1 MGKLDENIN
10 ELSEK
15 YESLL
20 NKIDYNKLRDFEKEI
35 KEIVKYNKEEVE
47 SLSFE
52 IDSKFDD
59 LIKDNFLDFTKFY
72 IAFTFFRVKNYN
84 LKLENLIKK
93 ANNKKIF
100 QKSFSFKFLEFIAKY
115 KNENVDKHNQLID
128 EMRKNENQGIF
139 EYSGSCNFY
148 SEVVADYYE
157 SNLSLLDNDEDK
169 EIILEAIQKLNNII
183 NIEKYSKFYLN
194 LGRLNALVNNQK
206 ECSKNINKAFELLQ
220 KSFDDKYET
229 LKAENTPTSK
239 NKIDELKDD
248 YEKDINFY
256 KTIENRIIDIR
267 TYFSLD
273 KVRESQKQIDNKIE
287 KGKFETIKII
297 SIISTAIGYLIGGI
311 KVFENISNPLKLA
324 LTLLIY
330 SGIFFILIGTI
341 FIAFR
346 LVNSVKI
353 QNKTKSDLIIG
364 IILISFG
371 IIMIVFSTGIL
382 LFLEAN
388 NPTLN

>member
-169 EIILEAIQKLNNII
+169 EIILDAIQKLNNII

-364 IILISFG
+364 IILIAFG
-371 IIMIVFSTGIL
+371 IIMIVFSIGIL